1 MYRWKGIALVLL
13 TIAMTLVIGISSS
26 GVTNQPA
33 SAAATSVQPMEP
45 EALAFGRSGELY
57 LIDSQRDQVLASQSP
72 YHSFTVFAGSGTR
85 GFSGDGGPATM
96 AKLSLSFDSGIAVAS
111 TGSVYL
117 VDSANKRIREVLQ
130 NGEIETVARGGTI
143 SLEQRP
149 TPARQAQFDPAG
161 VTIGPNGDLYVAARQ
176 GAYELTPSGILD
188 WIVGKQVPI
197 ASWAGW
203 EANPSGEND
212 FENAVQVAFDR
223 EGDLFVAGGGAQGLY
238 ERTTAGAL
246 RFVGVDRGPVDFSRR
261 SRPDRAARYL
271 GRPTNSRVTT
281 RMDAQGR
288 LRTRCRPSLDQ
299 CRTRTQAASR
309 TGCSW
314 LGQVSPSA
322 RTATSSSMQRLG
334 IRSLS
339 YPQSPASLRA
349 GTLRSFGG
357 ASAV

>member
-1 MYRWKGIALVLL
+1 
-13 TIAMTLVIGISSS
+13 
-26 GVTNQPA
+26 
-33 SAAATSVQPMEP
+33 MEP

-143 SLEQRP
+143 SLE
-149 TPARQAQFDPAG
+149 AQFDPAG

-246 RFVGVDRGPVDFSRR
+246 RFVGVDRGPGGFLAAIAPGPGGSVLGAAYELSSYNPNGR
-261 SRPDRAARYL
+261 SRAIANTLSTVLGPVPHPNAGGIKDWMFVVGTGVALSPDGDIFVDAATGNTISVVPAIARVAPGGHTSLVWRGLCRLTRSRCNADLRPSVPDRRL
-271 GRPTNSRVTT
+271 
-281 RMDAQGR
+281 DA
-288 LRTRCRPSLDQ
+288 LN
-299 CRTRTQAASR
+299 
-309 TGCSW
+309 
-314 LGQVSPSA
+314 
-322 RTATSSSMQRLG
+322 
-334 IRSLS
+334 
-339 YPQSPASLRA
+339 
-349 GTLRSFGG
+349 
-357 ASAV
+357 